1 MKPVGVTSGERLA
14 SLNVPTLKEQGI
26 DVEIGNWRGVYGA
39 PGISKQQR
47 DELIAKLEKATK
59 SAAWQEALKKNDWT
73 PAWLAGD
80 AFASFVDKEFESLQ
94 DTMARAGMV

>member
-1 MKPVGVTSGERLA
+1 MCPRSRSRALTWKSVTGVVCTA
-14 SLNVPTLKEQGI
+14 Q
-26 DVEIGNWRGVYGA
+26 

-80 AFASFVDKEFESLQ
+80 AFARLCDKEFESLQ